1 MKKIFAT
8 LLAAVS
14 LLTVSCSKDDDPTTG
29 SSDAG
34 VYRITIEVSGTDAKG
49 FAHIINLENVNIK
62 NEKTGESSLSI
73 DDEFTSSASYITEGK
88 VKEIAAQGMVH
99 SNEKASVRMKV
110 TKDGQTIFDDN
121 KSIDP
126 ENGTGKIG
134 ELKFT
139 TISQ

>member
-1 MKKIFAT
+1 MKKYFAT

-34 VYRITIEVSGTDAKG
+34 VYRKTIEVSG
-49 FAHIINLENVNIK
+49 N
-62 NEKTGESSLSI
+62 
-73 DDEFTSSASYITEGK
+73 DEFTASASYVTEGK

-110 TKDGQTIFDDN
+110 TKDGKTVFDES

-126 ENGTGKIG
+126 ETGTGKIG
-134 ELKFT
+134 ELRFT

>member
-1 MKKIFAT
+1 MKKIFVT

-29 SSDAG
+29 SSDSG

-49 FAHIINLENVNIK
+49 FAHIINLDKVNIK

-73 DDEFTSSASYITEGK
+73 DEEFPLSASYITEGK
-88 VKEIAAQGMVH
+88 VKEISAQGMVH

-110 TKDGQTIFDDN
+110 TKDGKTVFDES

-126 ENGTGKIG
+126 ENGTDKVG
-134 ELKFT
+134 ELRFT

>member
-8 LLAAVS
+8 LLATVS

-34 VYRITIEVSGTDAKG
+34 IYRITIEISGTDAKG
-49 FAHIINLENVNIK
+49 FAHIINLDNVNIT
-62 NEKTGESSLSI
+62 NEKTGESSVSI
-73 DDEFTSSASYITEGK
+73 DDEFPTSANYVTERK
-88 VKEIAAQGMVH
+88 VKEISAQGMVH

-110 TKDGQTIFDDN
+110 TKDGQTVFDES
-121 KSIDP
+121 KTIDP

-134 ELKFT
+134 ELRFT

>member
-14 LLTVSCSKDDDPTTG
+14 LLTVSCSKDNDPTTG

-34 VYRITIEVSGTDAKG
+34 IYRITIEVNGNDAKG
-49 FAHIINLENVNIK
+49 FAHITNIDRVNIK
-62 NEKTGESSLSI
+62 NEKTGDTSQSI
-73 DDEFTSSASYITEGK
+73 NDEFTSSASYVTEGK

-99 SNEKASVRMKV
+99 CNDKASVRMKI
-110 TKDGQTIFDDN
+110 TKDGKTVFEESKN
-121 KSIDP
+121 IDP
-126 ENGTGKIG
+126 ENGTGKVG
-134 ELKFT
+134 ELRFT

>member
-1 MKKIFAT
+1 MKKILAT

-14 LLTVSCSKDDDPTTG
+14 LLTVSCSKDDDPKTG

-49 FAHIINLENVNIK
+49 FAHIINLDRVNIK
-62 NEKTGESSLSI
+62 NENTGESSASI
-73 DDEFTSSASYITEGK
+73 DDEFPVSASYVTEGK
-88 VKEIAAQGMVH
+88 VKEISAQGMVY

-110 TKDGQTIFDDN
+110 TKDGRIVFDES

-126 ENGTGKIG
+126 ETGSDKIG
-134 ELKFT
+134 ELRFT
-139 TISQ
+139 TVSQ

>member
-1 MKKIFAT
+1 MKKYFAT

-49 FAHIINLENVNIK
+49 FAHITNLDKVNIR
-62 NEKTGESSLSI
+62 NEKTGDSSLSI
-73 DDEFTSSASYITEGK
+73 DDEFTTSASYVTEGK
-88 VKEIAAQGMVH
+88 VK
-99 SNEKASVRMKV
+99 EKASVRMKV
-110 TKDGQTIFDDN
+110 TKDGKTVFDES

-126 ENGTGKIG
+126 ETGTGKIG
-134 ELKFT
+134 ELRFT

>member
-49 FAHIINLENVNIK
+49 FAHIINLDNVNIK

-73 DDEFTSSASYITEGK
+73 DDEFTSSTSYITEGK
-88 VKEIAAQGMVH
+88 VKEIATQGMVH

-110 TKDGQTIFDDN
+110 TKDGQTVFDDN

>member
-1 MKKIFAT
+1 MKKYFAT

-34 VYRITIEVSGTDAKG
+34 VYKITIEVSGTDAKG

-110 TKDGQTIFDDN
+110 TKDGQTVFDDN

>member
-49 FAHIINLENVNIK
+49 FAHIINLDNVNIK
-62 NEKTGESSLSI
+62 NEMTGESSLSI

-88 VKEIAAQGMVH
+88 VKEIATQGMVH

-110 TKDGQTIFDDN
+110 TKDGQTVFDDN